1 MKQVCKYRYTIPSM
15 NNLHE
20 CTKCRAEMKYGKH
33 INKEEDTELHKN
45 NTEHIIHEQ
54 KLQAEATE
62 VWSRD
67 QRKFL
72 TFLRLRDSE
81 NNYSG

>member
-1 MKQVCKYRYTIPSM
+1 MSQQKLYSLRRKQVCKYRYTIPSM

-20 CTKCRAEMKYGKH
+20 CIKCRAEMKYGKH

-54 KLQAEATE
+54 KNC
-62 VWSRD
+62 
-67 QRKFL
+67 
-72 TFLRLRDSE
+72 RLKSGPGTRE
-81 NNYSG
+81 NF